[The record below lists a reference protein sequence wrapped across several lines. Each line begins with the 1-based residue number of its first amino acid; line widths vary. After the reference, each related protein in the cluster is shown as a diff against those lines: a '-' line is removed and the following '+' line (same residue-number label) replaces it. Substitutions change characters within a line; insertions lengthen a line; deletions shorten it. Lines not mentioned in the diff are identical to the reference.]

1 MGPPFAPQVAL
12 TCVSFCDT
20 YLATLKKRAGPGHF
34 PPVASTAS
42 TTGSTSMPGSPSH
55 HQHQHNQQQQGER
68 AALLQAHLPLLGQL
82 LGGLVQRA
90 ALGPEAARVA
100 TADARDLPEEVR
112 MVSLVV
118 SLVTELVSC

>member
-1 MGPPFAPQVAL
+1 M
-12 TCVSFCDT
+12 SFCDT
-20 YLATLKKRAGPGHF
+20 YLAALTKRAGPGH
-34 PPVASTAS
+34 PTTAS
-42 TTGSTSMPGSPSH
+42 SNGTNNTAGSASIPGSPSH
-55 HQHQHNQQQQGER
+55 HHQHHNQQQQGER

-112 MVSLVV
+112 MVGLALSLVQGV
-118 SLVTELVSC
+118 VSC